1 MGKRKTKLTSS
12 FFCGYN
18 SFMSKKEK
26 NKNPNRKSPLIRV
39 ISIISILLAIALIIK
54 VIKIDILPLN
64 FEITILGAVLLLT
77 LILFIFYN
85 FTSHSKIARVFGGFM
100 IIVVTLSYGLGYFY
114 LYKTA
119 GMLSTIST
127 SSSGSGTKLG
137 SLSDEMTNNVS
148 VIVMKSSNYS
158 SLKDLS
164 GKKIGTTSELD
175 TKSTEKCLTD
185 IKKSIDFDQEDY
197 PNYNQEMTDLYDGRI
212 DGVILDESSRGIVYE
227 QFLNISQVTK
237 VVHTT
242 SYKAPREH
250 AIVDSKHPV
259 DVTKDPFTIYFSG
272 NDSFGNIQET
282 GRTDF
287 NMLVTVNPKTHR
299 ILMTSIP
306 RDYYVP
312 VACAEDAA
320 DGCLDGQKDKLTHTG
335 LYGVQTTINTIED
348 FMDVDINYYVRVNFS
363 SLTNIVDAIGG
374 VDVTVGKGLAVD
386 QFYTDDTIGGVVEGE
401 NHLDGQKALAYARE
415 RYAYEDGDLQRVKNQ
430 QQVLKAIIKK
440 VKSPSMLLKYA
451 SLIDAIGSAI
461 ETNMPSSS
469 ITNFVKF
476 QLASN
481 SSWKFESY
489 PMVGDTGME
498 FSPSLGDT
506 ASVTY
511 QDRGSIETAHDK
523 IEAILNGEN
532 ASSVKD
538 KAKQLDDS
546 DGTGDDDS
554 QAQTGTGSYQD
565 YTQSA
570 ETYVPDDSQDS
581 SYEDQTTY
589 DDSSYNQGYD
599 DSYSDYGYGEY

>member
-1 MGKRKTKLTSS
+1 
-12 FFCGYN
+12 
-18 SFMSKKEK
+18 MSKKEK

-114 LYKTA
+114 LYNTA

-148 VIVMKSSNYS
+148 VIVMKSSNYN

-175 TKSTEKCLTD
+175 AKSTEKCLTD

-272 NDSFGNIQET
+272 NDSFGDIQET
-282 GRTDF
+282 SRTDS

-320 DGCLDGQKDKLTHTG
+320 DGCPDGQKDKLTHTG

-401 NHLDGQKALAYARE
+401 NHLDGKKALAYARE

-546 DGTGDDDS
+546 DVTGDDDS

>member
-1 MGKRKTKLTSS
+1 
-12 FFCGYN
+12 
-18 SFMSKKEK
+18 MSKKEK

-148 VIVMKSSNYS
+148 VIVMKSSNYN

-175 TKSTEKCLTD
+175 AKSTEKCLTD

-272 NDSFGNIQET
+272 NDSFGDIQKT
-282 GRTDF
+282 GRTDS
-287 NMLVTVNPKTHR
+287 NMLVTVNLKTHR

-320 DGCLDGQKDKLTHTG
+320 DGCPDGQKDKLTHTG

-506 ASVTY
+506 VSVTY

-546 DGTGDDDS
+546 DVTGDDDS
-554 QAQTGTGSYQD
+554 QSQTGTGSYQD

>member
-1 MGKRKTKLTSS
+1 
-12 FFCGYN
+12 
-18 SFMSKKEK
+18 MSKKEK

-148 VIVMKSSNYS
+148 VIVMKSSNYN

-175 TKSTEKCLTD
+175 AKSTEKCLTD

-272 NDSFGNIQET
+272 NDSFGDIQKT
-282 GRTDF
+282 GRTDS

-320 DGCLDGQKDKLTHTG
+320 DGCPDGQKDKLTHTG

-506 ASVTY
+506 VSVTY

-546 DGTGDDDS
+546 DVTGDDDT

-589 DDSSYNQGYD
+589 DDSSSNQGYD

>member
-1 MGKRKTKLTSS
+1 
-12 FFCGYN
+12 
-18 SFMSKKEK
+18 MSKKEK

-272 NDSFGNIQET
+272 NDSFGDIQET
-282 GRTDF
+282 GRTDS

-320 DGCLDGQKDKLTHTG
+320 DGCPDGQKDKLTHTG

-546 DGTGDDDS
+546 DVTGDDDS

>member
-1 MGKRKTKLTSS
+1 
-12 FFCGYN
+12 
-18 SFMSKKEK
+18 MSKKKK

-282 GRTDF
+282 GRTDS

>member
-1 MGKRKTKLTSS
+1 
-12 FFCGYN
+12 
-18 SFMSKKEK
+18 MSKKEK

-148 VIVMKSSNYS
+148 VIVMKSSNYN

-164 GKKIGTTSELD
+164 GKKIGTTSKLD
-175 TKSTEKCLTD
+175 AKSTEKCLTD

-272 NDSFGNIQET
+272 NDSFGDIQET
-282 GRTDF
+282 GRTDS

-320 DGCLDGQKDKLTHTG
+320 DGCPDGQKDKLTHTG

-348 FMDVDINYYVRVNFS
+348 FMDEDINYYVRVNFS

-546 DGTGDDDS
+546 DVTGDDDS

>member
-1 MGKRKTKLTSS
+1 
-12 FFCGYN
+12 
-18 SFMSKKEK
+18 MSKKEK

-282 GRTDF
+282 GRTDS

>member
-1 MGKRKTKLTSS
+1 
-12 FFCGYN
+12 
-18 SFMSKKEK
+18 MSKKEK

-175 TKSTEKCLTD
+175 VKSTEKCLTD

-272 NDSFGNIQET
+272 NDSFGDIQET
-282 GRTDF
+282 SRTDS

-320 DGCLDGQKDKLTHTG
+320 DGCPDGQKDKLTHTG

-506 ASVTY
+506 VSVTY

-546 DGTGDDDS
+546 DVTGDDDS
-554 QAQTGTGSYQD
+554 QSQTGTGSYQD

>member
-1 MGKRKTKLTSS
+1 
-12 FFCGYN
+12 
-18 SFMSKKEK
+18 MSKKEK

-54 VIKIDILPLN
+54 VIQIDILPLN

-148 VIVMKSSNYS
+148 VIVMKSSNYN

-164 GKKIGTTSELD
+164 GKKIGTTSKLD
-175 TKSTEKCLTD
+175 AKSTEKCLTD

-272 NDSFGNIQET
+272 NDSFGDIQET
-282 GRTDF
+282 GRTDS

-320 DGCLDGQKDKLTHTG
+320 DGCPDGQKDKLTHTG

-546 DGTGDDDS
+546 DVTGDDDS

>member
-1 MGKRKTKLTSS
+1 
-12 FFCGYN
+12 
-18 SFMSKKEK
+18 MSKKEK

-148 VIVMKSSNYS
+148 VIVMKSSNYN

-175 TKSTEKCLTD
+175 AKSTEKCLTD

-272 NDSFGNIQET
+272 NDSFGDIQKT
-282 GRTDF
+282 GRTDS

-320 DGCLDGQKDKLTHTG
+320 DGCPDGQKDKLTHTG

-506 ASVTY
+506 VSVTY

-532 ASSVKD
+532 ASSIKD

-546 DGTGDDDS
+546 DVTGDDDS
-554 QAQTGTGSYQD
+554 QSQTGTGSYQD

>member
-1 MGKRKTKLTSS
+1 
-12 FFCGYN
+12 
-18 SFMSKKEK
+18 MSKKEK

-85 FTSHSKIARVFGGFM
+85 FTSYSKIARVFGGFM

-148 VIVMKSSNYS
+148 VIVMKSSNYN

-175 TKSTEKCLTD
+175 AKSTEKCLTD

-272 NDSFGNIQET
+272 NDSFGDIQET
-282 GRTDF
+282 GRTDS

-498 FSPSLGDT
+498 FSPSLGDI

-546 DGTGDDDS
+546 DVTGDDDS

>member
-1 MGKRKTKLTSS
+1 
-12 FFCGYN
+12 
-18 SFMSKKEK
+18 MSKKEK

-39 ISIISILLAIALIIK
+39 ISIISILLSIALIIK

-148 VIVMKSSNYS
+148 VIVMKSSNYN

-175 TKSTEKCLTD
+175 AKSTEKCLTD

-272 NDSFGNIQET
+272 NDSFGDIQET
-282 GRTDF
+282 SRTDS

-320 DGCLDGQKDKLTHTG
+320 DGCPDGQKDKLTHTG

-546 DGTGDDDS
+546 DVTGDDDS

>member
-1 MGKRKTKLTSS
+1 
-12 FFCGYN
+12 
-18 SFMSKKEK
+18 MSKKKK

-148 VIVMKSSNYS
+148 VIVMKSSNYN

-175 TKSTEKCLTD
+175 AKSTEKCLTD

-272 NDSFGNIQET
+272 NDSFGDIQET
-282 GRTDF
+282 GRTDS

-320 DGCLDGQKDKLTHTG
+320 DGCPDGQKDKLTHTG

-506 ASVTY
+506 VSVTY

-546 DGTGDDDS
+546 DVTGDDDS
-554 QAQTGTGSYQD
+554 QSQTGTGSYQD

>member
-1 MGKRKTKLTSS
+1 
-12 FFCGYN
+12 
-18 SFMSKKEK
+18 MSKKEK

-148 VIVMKSSNYS
+148 VIVMKSSNYN

-175 TKSTEKCLTD
+175 AKSTEKCLTD

-272 NDSFGNIQET
+272 NDSFGDIQET
-282 GRTDF
+282 GRTDS

-320 DGCLDGQKDKLTHTG
+320 DGCPDGQKDKLTHTG

-506 ASVTY
+506 VSVTY

-546 DGTGDDDS
+546 DVTGDDDS
-554 QAQTGTGSYQD
+554 QSQTGTGSYQD

>member
-1 MGKRKTKLTSS
+1 
-12 FFCGYN
+12 
-18 SFMSKKEK
+18 MSKKEK

-148 VIVMKSSNYS
+148 VIVMKSSNYN

-175 TKSTEKCLTD
+175 AKSTEKCLTD

-272 NDSFGNIQET
+272 NDSFGDIQKT
-282 GRTDF
+282 GRTDS

-299 ILMTSIP
+299 ILMISIP

-320 DGCLDGQKDKLTHTG
+320 DGCPDGQKDKLTHTG

-506 ASVTY
+506 VSVTY

-546 DGTGDDDS
+546 DVTGDDDS
-554 QAQTGTGSYQD
+554 QSQTGTGSYQD

>member
-1 MGKRKTKLTSS
+1 
-12 FFCGYN
+12 
-18 SFMSKKEK
+18 MSKKEK

-148 VIVMKSSNYS
+148 VIVMKSSNYN

-175 TKSTEKCLTD
+175 AKSTEKCLTD

-272 NDSFGNIQET
+272 NDSFGDIQET
-282 GRTDF
+282 SRTDS

-320 DGCLDGQKDKLTHTG
+320 DGCPDGQKDKLTHTG

-430 QQVLKAIIKK
+430 QKVLKAIIKK

-546 DGTGDDDS
+546 DVTGDDDS

>member
-1 MGKRKTKLTSS
+1 
-12 FFCGYN
+12 
-18 SFMSKKEK
+18 MSKKEK

-148 VIVMKSSNYS
+148 VIVMKSSNYN

-175 TKSTEKCLTD
+175 AKSTEKCLTD

-272 NDSFGNIQET
+272 NDSFGDIQET
-282 GRTDF
+282 SRTDS

-320 DGCLDGQKDKLTHTG
+320 DGCPDGQKDKLTHTG

-506 ASVTY
+506 VSVTY

-546 DGTGDDDS
+546 DVTGDDDS
-554 QAQTGTGSYQD
+554 QSQTGTGSYQD

>member
-1 MGKRKTKLTSS
+1 
-12 FFCGYN
+12 
-18 SFMSKKEK
+18 MSKKEK

-148 VIVMKSSNYS
+148 VIVMKSSNYN

-164 GKKIGTTSELD
+164 GKKIGTTSKLD
-175 TKSTEKCLTD
+175 AKSTEKCLTD

-272 NDSFGNIQET
+272 NDSFGDIQET
-282 GRTDF
+282 SRTDS

-320 DGCLDGQKDKLTHTG
+320 DGCPDGQKDKLTHTG

>member
-1 MGKRKTKLTSS
+1 
-12 FFCGYN
+12 
-18 SFMSKKEK
+18 MSKKEK

-127 SSSGSGTKLG
+127 SSSGSRTKLG

-175 TKSTEKCLTD
+175 TKSTEKSLED
-185 IKKSIDFDQEDY
+185 IKKTIDFDQEDY
-197 PNYNQEMTDLYDGRI
+197 PNYYQEMTDLYDGTI
-212 DGVILDESSRGIVYE
+212 DAVVLDESSRGLVYDID
-227 QFLNISQVTK
+227 QFQDISQVTK

-242 SYKAPREH
+242 SYKTPREH
-250 AIVDSKHPV
+250 AIVDSKHAV

-272 NDSFGNIQET
+272 NDSFGDIQET
-282 GRTDF
+282 GRTDS

-320 DGCLDGQKDKLTHTG
+320 DGCPDGQKDKLTHTG
-335 LYGVQTTINTIED
+335 LYGVQTTISTIED
-348 FMDVDINYYVRVNFS
+348 FMDIDINYYVRVNFS

-374 VDVTVGKGLAVD
+374 VDVNVGQGLAVD
-386 QFYTDDTIGGVVEGE
+386 QFYTDGTVGGVVEGE

-415 RYAYEDGDLQRVKNQ
+415 RYAYEDGDMQRVKNQ

-440 VKSPSMLLKYA
+440 VKSPRMLLNYT

-481 SSWKFESY
+481 SDWKFESY
-489 PMVGDTGME
+489 PMIGDTGME

-523 IEAILNGEN
+523 ITAIINGEK

-538 KAKQLDDS
+538 KAKQLDNS

-589 DDSSYNQGYD
+589 DDSSSNQGYD
-599 DSYSDYGYGEY
+599 DSYSDYDYGEY

>member
-1 MGKRKTKLTSS
+1 
-12 FFCGYN
+12 
-18 SFMSKKEK
+18 MSKKEK

-175 TKSTEKCLTD
+175 AKSTEKCLTD

-272 NDSFGNIQET
+272 NDSFGDIQET
-282 GRTDF
+282 GRTDS

-320 DGCLDGQKDKLTHTG
+320 DGCPDGQKDKLTHTG

-363 SLTNIVDAIGG
+363 SFTNIVDAIGG

-506 ASVTY
+506 VSVTY

-546 DGTGDDDS
+546 DVTGDDDS
-554 QAQTGTGSYQD
+554 QSQTGTGSYQD

>member
-1 MGKRKTKLTSS
+1 
-12 FFCGYN
+12 
-18 SFMSKKEK
+18 MSKKEK

-148 VIVMKSSNYS
+148 VIVMKSSNYN

-175 TKSTEKCLTD
+175 AKSTEKCLTD

-272 NDSFGNIQET
+272 NDSFGDIQET
-282 GRTDF
+282 SRTDS

-320 DGCLDGQKDKLTHTG
+320 DGCPDGQKDKLTHTG

-374 VDVTVGKGLAVD
+374 VDVTVGKGLAID

-430 QQVLKAIIKK
+430 QQVLKGIIKK

-546 DGTGDDDS
+546 DVTGDDDS

>member
-1 MGKRKTKLTSS
+1 
-12 FFCGYN
+12 
-18 SFMSKKEK
+18 MSKKEK

-148 VIVMKSSNYS
+148 VIVMKSSNYN

-175 TKSTEKCLTD
+175 AKSTEKCLTD

-237 VVHTT
+237 GVHTT

-272 NDSFGNIQET
+272 NDSFGDIQET
-282 GRTDF
+282 SRTDS

-320 DGCLDGQKDKLTHTG
+320 DGCPDGQKDKLTHTG

-546 DGTGDDDS
+546 DVTGDDDS

>member
-1 MGKRKTKLTSS
+1 
-12 FFCGYN
+12 
-18 SFMSKKEK
+18 MSKKEK

-148 VIVMKSSNYS
+148 VIVMKSSNYN

-175 TKSTEKCLTD
+175 AKSTEKCLTD

-272 NDSFGNIQET
+272 NDSFGDIQET
-282 GRTDF
+282 SRTDS

-299 ILMTSIP
+299 ILMPSIP

-320 DGCLDGQKDKLTHTG
+320 DGCPDGQKDKLTHTG

-546 DGTGDDDS
+546 DVTGDDDS

>member
-1 MGKRKTKLTSS
+1 
-12 FFCGYN
+12 
-18 SFMSKKEK
+18 MSKKEK

-175 TKSTEKCLTD
+175 TKSTEKSLED
-185 IKKSIDFDQEDY
+185 IKKTIDFDQEDY
-197 PNYNQEMTDLYDGRI
+197 PNYYQEMTDLYDGTI
-212 DGVILDESSRGIVYE
+212 DAVVLDESSRGLVYDID
-227 QFLNISQVTK
+227 QFQDISQVTK

-242 SYKAPREH
+242 SYKTPREH

-272 NDSFGNIQET
+272 NDSFGDIQET
-282 GRTDF
+282 GRTDS
-287 NMLVTVNPKTHR
+287 NMLVTVNPKSHR

-320 DGCLDGQKDKLTHTG
+320 DGCPDGQKDKLTHTG
-335 LYGVQTTINTIED
+335 LYGVQTTISTIED
-348 FMDVDINYYVRVNFS
+348 FMDIDINYYVRVNFS

-374 VDVTVGKGLAVD
+374 VDVNVGQGLAVD
-386 QFYTDDTIGGVVEGE
+386 QFYTDGTVGGVVEGE

-415 RYAYEDGDLQRVKNQ
+415 RYAYEDGDMQRVKNQ

-440 VKSPSMLLKYA
+440 VKSPSMLLNYT

-481 SSWKFESY
+481 SDWKFESY
-489 PMVGDTGME
+489 PMIGDTGME

-523 IEAILNGEN
+523 ITAIINGEK

-538 KAKQLDDS
+538 KAKQLDNS

-554 QAQTGTGSYQD
+554 QAQTGTASYQD

-589 DDSSYNQGYD
+589 DDSSSNQGYD

>member
-1 MGKRKTKLTSS
+1 
-12 FFCGYN
+12 
-18 SFMSKKEK
+18 MSKKKK

-148 VIVMKSSNYS
+148 VIVMKSSNYN

-164 GKKIGTTSELD
+164 GKKIGTTSKLD
-175 TKSTEKCLTD
+175 AKSTEKCLTD

-272 NDSFGNIQET
+272 NDSFGDIQET
-282 GRTDF
+282 SRTDS

-320 DGCLDGQKDKLTHTG
+320 DGCPDGQKDKLTHTG

-506 ASVTY
+506 VSVTY

-546 DGTGDDDS
+546 DVTGDDDS
-554 QAQTGTGSYQD
+554 QSQTGTGSYQD

>member
-1 MGKRKTKLTSS
+1 
-12 FFCGYN
+12 
-18 SFMSKKEK
+18 MSKKEK

-148 VIVMKSSNYS
+148 VIVMKSSNYN

-175 TKSTEKCLTD
+175 AKSTEKCLTD

-242 SYKAPREH
+242 SYKAPRKH

-272 NDSFGNIQET
+272 NDSFGDIQET
-282 GRTDF
+282 SRTDS

-320 DGCLDGQKDKLTHTG
+320 DGCPDGQKDKLTHTG

-546 DGTGDDDS
+546 DVTGDDDS

>member
-1 MGKRKTKLTSS
+1 
-12 FFCGYN
+12 
-18 SFMSKKEK
+18 MSKKEK
-26 NKNPNRKSPLIRV
+26 SKNPNRKSPLIRV

-282 GRTDF
+282 GRTDS

-506 ASVTY
+506 AFVTY

>member
-1 MGKRKTKLTSS
+1 
-12 FFCGYN
+12 
-18 SFMSKKEK
+18 MSKKEK

-148 VIVMKSSNYS
+148 VIVMKSSNYN

-175 TKSTEKCLTD
+175 AKSTEKCLTD

-237 VVHTT
+237 VVHKT

-272 NDSFGNIQET
+272 NDSFGDIQET
-282 GRTDF
+282 GRTDS

-546 DGTGDDDS
+546 DGTGDDDN

>member
-1 MGKRKTKLTSS
+1 
-12 FFCGYN
+12 
-18 SFMSKKEK
+18 MSKKEK

-148 VIVMKSSNYS
+148 VIVMKSSNYN

-175 TKSTEKCLTD
+175 AKSTEKCLTD

-272 NDSFGNIQET
+272 NDSFGDIQET
-282 GRTDF
+282 SRTDS

-320 DGCLDGQKDKLTHTG
+320 DGCPDGQKDKLTHTG
-335 LYGVQTTINTIED
+335 LYGVHTTINTIED

-430 QQVLKAIIKK
+430 QQVLKSIIKK

-546 DGTGDDDS
+546 DVTGDDDS

>member
-1 MGKRKTKLTSS
+1 
-12 FFCGYN
+12 
-18 SFMSKKEK
+18 MSKKKK

-148 VIVMKSSNYS
+148 VIVMKSSNYN

-164 GKKIGTTSELD
+164 GKKIGTTSKLD
-175 TKSTEKCLTD
+175 AKSTEKCLTD

-272 NDSFGNIQET
+272 NDSFGDIQET
-282 GRTDF
+282 SRTDS

>member
-1 MGKRKTKLTSS
+1 
-12 FFCGYN
+12 
-18 SFMSKKEK
+18 MSKKKK

-148 VIVMKSSNYS
+148 VIVMKSSNYN

-164 GKKIGTTSELD
+164 GKKIGTTSKLD
-175 TKSTEKCLTD
+175 AKSTEKCLTD

-272 NDSFGNIQET
+272 NDSFGDIQET
-282 GRTDF
+282 SRTDS

-312 VACAEDAA
+312 VACAEDAV

-546 DGTGDDDS
+546 DGTGDDDN

>member
-1 MGKRKTKLTSS
+1 
-12 FFCGYN
+12 
-18 SFMSKKEK
+18 MSKKEK

-148 VIVMKSSNYS
+148 VIVMKSSNYN

-164 GKKIGTTSELD
+164 GKKIGTTSKLD
-175 TKSTEKCLTD
+175 AKSTEKCLKD

-272 NDSFGNIQET
+272 NDSFGDIQET
-282 GRTDF
+282 SRTDS

-320 DGCLDGQKDKLTHTG
+320 DGCPDGQKDKLTHTG

>member
-1 MGKRKTKLTSS
+1 
-12 FFCGYN
+12 
-18 SFMSKKEK
+18 MSKKEK

-114 LYKTA
+114 LYKTS

-148 VIVMKSSNYS
+148 VIVMKSSNYN

-175 TKSTEKCLTD
+175 AKSTEKCLTD

-272 NDSFGNIQET
+272 NDSFGDIQET
-282 GRTDF
+282 SRTDS

-320 DGCLDGQKDKLTHTG
+320 DGCPDGQKDKLTHTG

-546 DGTGDDDS
+546 DVTGDDDS

-570 ETYVPDDSQDS
+570 ETYVPDDFQDS

>member
-1 MGKRKTKLTSS
+1 
-12 FFCGYN
+12 
-18 SFMSKKEK
+18 MSKKEK

-54 VIKIDILPLN
+54 VVKIDILPLN

-148 VIVMKSSNYS
+148 VIVMKSSNYN

-175 TKSTEKCLTD
+175 AKSTEKCLTD

-272 NDSFGNIQET
+272 NDSFGDIQET
-282 GRTDF
+282 SRTDS

-320 DGCLDGQKDKLTHTG
+320 DGCPDGQKDKLTHTG

-546 DGTGDDDS
+546 DVTGDDDS

>member
-1 MGKRKTKLTSS
+1 
-12 FFCGYN
+12 
-18 SFMSKKEK
+18 MSKKEK

-39 ISIISILLAIALIIK
+39 ISIISILLSIALIIK

-148 VIVMKSSNYS
+148 VIVMKSSNYN

-175 TKSTEKCLTD
+175 AKSTEKCLTD

-272 NDSFGNIQET
+272 NDSFGDIQET
-282 GRTDF
+282 SRTDS

-320 DGCLDGQKDKLTHTG
+320 DGCPDGQKDKLTHTG

-489 PMVGDTGME
+489 PMVGDTEME
-498 FSPSLGDT
+498 FSPSLGDI

-546 DGTGDDDS
+546 DVTGDDDS

>member
-1 MGKRKTKLTSS
+1 
-12 FFCGYN
+12 
-18 SFMSKKEK
+18 MSKKEK

-148 VIVMKSSNYS
+148 VIVMKSSNYN

-175 TKSTEKCLTD
+175 AKSTEKCLTD

-272 NDSFGNIQET
+272 NDSFGDIQET
-282 GRTDF
+282 NRTDS

-320 DGCLDGQKDKLTHTG
+320 DGCPDGQKDKLTHTG

-430 QQVLKAIIKK
+430 QQVLKGIIKK

-546 DGTGDDDS
+546 DVTGDDDS

>member
-1 MGKRKTKLTSS
+1 
-12 FFCGYN
+12 
-18 SFMSKKEK
+18 MSKKEK

-148 VIVMKSSNYS
+148 VIVMKSSNYN

-175 TKSTEKCLTD
+175 AKSTEKCLTD

-272 NDSFGNIQET
+272 NDSFGDIQET
-282 GRTDF
+282 SRTDS

-320 DGCLDGQKDKLTHTG
+320 DGCPDGQKDKLTHTG

-461 ETNMPSSS
+461 ETNMPSSF

-506 ASVTY
+506 VSVTY

-546 DGTGDDDS
+546 DVTGDDDS
-554 QAQTGTGSYQD
+554 QSQTGTGSYQD

>member
-1 MGKRKTKLTSS
+1 
-12 FFCGYN
+12 
-18 SFMSKKEK
+18 MSKKEK
-26 NKNPNRKSPLIRV
+26 SKNPNRKSPLIRV

-282 GRTDF
+282 GRTDS

-481 SSWKFESY
+481 SSWNFESY

>member
-1 MGKRKTKLTSS
+1 
-12 FFCGYN
+12 
-18 SFMSKKEK
+18 MSKKEK

-148 VIVMKSSNYS
+148 VIVMKSSNYN

-164 GKKIGTTSELD
+164 GKKIGTTSKLD
-175 TKSTEKCLTD
+175 AKSTEKCLTD

-272 NDSFGNIQET
+272 NDSFGDIQET
-282 GRTDF
+282 GRTDS

-320 DGCLDGQKDKLTHTG
+320 DGCPDGQKDKLTHTG

-348 FMDVDINYYVRVNFS
+348 FMDEDINYYVRVNFS

>member
-1 MGKRKTKLTSS
+1 
-12 FFCGYN
+12 
-18 SFMSKKEK
+18 MSKKEK

-148 VIVMKSSNYS
+148 VIVMKSSNYN

-175 TKSTEKCLTD
+175 AKSTEKCLTD

-272 NDSFGNIQET
+272 NDSFGDIQET
-282 GRTDF
+282 GRTDS

-498 FSPSLGDT
+498 FSPSLGDI

-546 DGTGDDDS
+546 DVTGDDDS